1 MASQI
6 TDHAKTQRP
15 ANAKSS
21 SGSSSNGNAPPAS
34 ADSIAP
40 QPKIAIHTPEA
51 DGLYFDSYES
61 ATEMVDPIFRDRI
74 NVKAIDDDILEVE
87 HNRRHY
93 VKLLVDALKYDD
105 YMEAEEFRTTMTGVK
120 KPCTASNVQAWD
132 EWQEDT
138 LTDVEGHMTMPNVEV
153 RIEWIAWNIFKEIMK
168 VHRTGF
174 RYTSLAADSKST
186 CSQRVMLTVKAI
198 KSTAVVRQR
207 ILEGCDLSDLAAG
220 PFAYACSTARN
231 RRNNSVRKTKAQVN

>member
-1 MASQI
+1 MPPRDNNLSTPLVNPSNLSLELEHTQTHQYNSYHQPGRRHPTEDRFSTEPMASQI
-6 TDHAKTQRP
+6 TDHTKTQRP
-15 ANAKSS
+15 ANAESS
-21 SGSSSNGNAPPAS
+21 SGSSSNGNASPAS

-61 ATEMVDPIFRDRI
+61 ATETVDPIFRDRI

-120 KPCTASNVQAWD
+120 KPCTASDVQAWD
-132 EWQEDT
+132 E
-138 LTDVEGHMTMPNVEV
+138 
-153 RIEWIAWNIFKEIMK
+153 
-168 VHRTGF
+168 
-174 RYTSLAADSKST
+174 
-186 CSQRVMLTVKAI
+186 
-198 KSTAVVRQR
+198 
-207 ILEGCDLSDLAAG
+207 
-220 PFAYACSTARN
+220 
-231 RRNNSVRKTKAQVN
+231 